1 MSAGL
6 ADVFA
11 SVFAVVVKALAMM
24 RLSLPER
31 ENDAGLPGC
40 WEVPVMLLGIEETT
54 RGQRNNFII
63 YSGDLNHFNYYPRLF
78 HL

>member
-11 SVFAVVVKALAMM
+11 SVPVVVKALAMM

-40 WEVPVMLLGIEETT
+40 
-54 RGQRNNFII
+54 
-63 YSGDLNHFNYYPRLF
+63 
-78 HL
+78 